1 MGPGHDLKV
10 GARLLMNS
18 ARSMR
23 PSPFSKMPIYEFY
36 CPDNHRIYSFFAR
49 SLAHAGKT
57 PRCPDHPKHKM
68 ERMMSRFAVTGRAK
82 EKPDLPPGADM
93 DDPRMDAMMAQ
104 MEREIGSLDDENPNP
119 RQLGHLMRKMS
130 EMSGEKMP
138 QEMNEM
144 IRRLEAGEDPERL
157 EEEMG
162 DLMGEDGMPSDGAGE
177 SKIKA
182 RLRRLSRQPQR
193 DPVLYEMSEFV
204 K

>member
-1 MGPGHDLKV
+1 
-10 GARLLMNS
+10 
-18 ARSMR
+18 
-23 PSPFSKMPIYEFY
+23 MPIYEFY

-49 SLAHAGKT
+49 SLAYVGKT

-93 DDPRMDAMMAQ
+93 DNPRMDAMMAQ
-104 MEREIGSLDDENPNP
+104 MEREISTLDDKNPDP
-119 RQLGHLMRKMS
+119 RQLAQLMRKMTS
-130 EMSGEKMP
+130 ITGDKMP
-138 QEMNEM
+138 EGMDEMV
-144 IRRLEAGEDPERL
+144 RRLESGEDPERL

-162 DLMGEDGMPSDGAGE
+162 NLMGDGEMPEGGLGDFAGE

-182 RLRRLSRQPQR
+182 RLRRLRQQPQR

>member
-1 MGPGHDLKV
+1 MRRHQPI
-10 GARLLMNS
+10 S
-18 ARSMR
+18 A
-23 PSPFSKMPIYEFY
+23 MPIYEFY
-36 CPDNHRIYSFFAR
+36 CPNNHRIYSFFAR
-49 SLAHAGKT
+49 SLAYSSKT
-57 PRCPDHPKHKM
+57 PRCPDNPKHKM

-93 DDPRMDAMMAQ
+93 DDSRMEAAMAQ
-104 MEREIGSLDDENPNP
+104 MEREIGSIDDENPNP

-130 EMSGEKMP
+130 EITGEKMP

-162 DLMGEDGMPSDGAGE
+162 DLMGEDGMPEDGPGEATGE

-182 RLRRLSRQPQR
+182 RLRRLGRQPQR
-193 DPVLYEMSEFV
+193 DPMLYEMSEFV